1 MTEIA
6 SMLDGIVHRETQEHS
21 DGFDLTVSE
30 VYEVEEPGRVD
41 FGGGELE
48 SAGLEPHEKHRRRA
62 DDDYMWWELGEGQYV
77 VEYNESLDANEPL
90 LLQTRREVLERG
102 AFHPLLHVESLP
114 LVPLS
119 VAGSLLLKENARV
132 STLRR

>member
-1 MTEIA
+1 MSDIA
-6 SMLDGIVHRETQEHS
+6 SMLTEIVHRETQERS
-21 DGFDLTVSE
+21 DGFDLTVTE

-48 SAGLEPHEKHRRRA
+48 SAELEPHEKHRRRA
-62 DDDYMWWELGEGQYV
+62 NDDYMWWELGEGQYV
-77 VEYNESLDANEPL
+77 AEYNELLDAEEPL
-90 LLQTRREVLERG
+90 LLQARRELLERG
-102 AFHPLLHVESLP
+102 GFHPSLRVESLP

-119 VAGSLLLKENARV
+119 VAGSLLLKENARI